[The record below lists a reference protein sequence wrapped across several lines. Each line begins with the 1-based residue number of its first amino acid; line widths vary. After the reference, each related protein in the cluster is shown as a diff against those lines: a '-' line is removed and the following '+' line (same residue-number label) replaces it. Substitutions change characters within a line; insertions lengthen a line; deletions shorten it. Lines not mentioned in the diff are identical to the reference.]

1 MFNYLTQNYGW
12 VWASYLAVLAIILG
26 FACAIIAELKQ
37 EVRELQKQQPTDPAE
52 NWPDEY
58 FII

>member
-26 FACAIIAELKQ
+26 FACAIIAELKE
-37 EVRELQKQQPTDPAE
+37 EVRELQKSKPDTTE
-52 NWPDEY
+52 YPDEY